1 MLQQSEK
8 GRSFN
13 FEAVVSELVF
23 PLFVASHSNVSFTCC
38 GISEFGRLV
47 QRLFRT
53 ATFVCSGVM
62 EVIA

>member
-1 MLQQSEK
+1 MQQQSEK

-38 GISEFGRLV
+38 GILEFGSTGPET
-47 QRLFRT
+47 FRT
-53 ATFVCSGVM
+53 ATFVCSGVWK
-62 EVIA
+62 